1 MSTRQK
7 EEGKSS
13 ADESD
18 DIGGSCRPPHVP
30 QQQDEVL
37 SRGVE
42 RRAVTDTKRTILSH
56 DRSHA
61 LDPDVEADALMSS
74 EPDERSCFQSNNPTG
89 YWPSPPVKA
98 RDDTSGSAGLQESVT
113 TTDGVYYA
121 RTAAG
126 GRSTAGETVRLM
138 SAGATGNWNMQTVVL
153 PVDDQRMSVAHQS
166 APLLPAV
173 SPQVRTEVY
182 TPYKHGRGTKRG
194 VRGT

>member
-1 MSTRQK
+1 VD
-7 EEGKSS
+7 EG
-13 ADESD
+13 D
-18 DIGGSCRPPHVP
+18 DIGGSCRPTYIPP
-30 QQQDEVL
+30 QEDEVL

-89 YWPSPPVKA
+89 YSPSPPVKA

-113 TTDGVYYA
+113 TTDGLYYA
-121 RTAAG
+121 RTAGG

-138 SAGATGNWNMQTVVL
+138 SAGATGNWNVQTVVL
-153 PVDDQRMSVAHQS
+153 PVDDQRTSVAHQS

-182 TPYKHGRGTKRG
+182 TPYKQGRH
-194 VRGT
+194 